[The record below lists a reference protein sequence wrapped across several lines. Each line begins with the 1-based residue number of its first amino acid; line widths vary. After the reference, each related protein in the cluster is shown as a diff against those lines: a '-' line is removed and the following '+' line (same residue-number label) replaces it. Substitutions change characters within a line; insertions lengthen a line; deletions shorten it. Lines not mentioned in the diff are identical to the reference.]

1 MPLGIVSDDDF
12 KSELD
17 NSSINQKPPALP
29 TIIDI
34 NRGRGNQS
42 EVPESLRKIIGET
55 SAIDGRQEA
64 LALAKSFGISPSSV
78 SAYGQGATST
88 STIKTPDIELKNH
101 IGKAKER
108 ISKKA
113 RAKLFLSL
121 KHITETKLEDA
132 KPEVL
137 ASIARNMSAIVK
149 EMEPDNGNDGDEKQT
164 PQFVVF
170 APQFRD
176 ERTFETIT
184 VKE

>member
-12 KSELD
+12 KSELN
-17 NSSINQKPPALP
+17 NSSLTQKPPSLA
-29 TIIDI
+29 TIIDM
-34 NRGRGNQS
+34 NRGRGEGKT
-42 EVPESLRKIIGET
+42 EVPEALRKIIGET

-88 STIKTPDIELKNH
+88 SSINTPDNELKNH

-113 RAKLFLSL
+113 RAKLFLAL
-121 KHITETKLEDA
+121 KHITVDKLSEA

-137 ASIARNMSAIVK
+137 ASVARNMSAIVK
-149 EMEPDNGNDGDEKQT
+149 DMEPDTVDGTEKQV

-176 ERTFETIT
+176 ERTFESIT